1 MRAEVREMENVKKE
15 VETAM
20 EEKVTEL
27 ETALKEAQKEGRVK
41 SEAIRAKVLV
51 SRKSHADEL
60 EMVKKEWD
68 EKIQRKR
75 HCEI

>member
-27 ETALKEAQKEGRVK
+27 ETALKEAQKDGRAK
-41 SEAIRAKVLV
+41 SEAIIAKVLV

-68 EKIQRKR
+68 DKIQCKR
-75 HCEI
+75 H

>member
-27 ETALKEAQKEGRVK
+27 ETALKEA
-41 SEAIRAKVLV
+41 
-51 SRKSHADEL
+51 
-60 EMVKKEWD
+60 
-68 EKIQRKR
+68 
-75 HCEI
+75 